1 MFLSVQSPPA
11 FYRQNRIFTTEVG
24 EILTMWRVIEFSGFD
39 ENDSRGHYGAAA
51 FMVET
56 LGRFEELRCRELNS
70 HAPLVLE
77 RYRKMLERYKQLP
90 PGGQVKPSKEQLK
103 VVLVEP
109 PPTQ

>member
-1 MFLSVQSPPA
+1 
-11 FYRQNRIFTTEVG
+11 
-24 EILTMWRVIEFSGFD
+24 MWRVIEFSGFD